1 METPKR
7 LAIWTLPHTGH
18 DKPLGLYE
26 LSEAVKVLNLDGDKI
41 VWRLLKCG
49 WFNTDHYHVGVVDL
63 SM

>member
-1 METPKR
+1 MAPSSQVVEPPTNPVR
-7 LAIWTLPHTGH
+7 FR
-18 DKPLGLYE
+18 LYE

-49 WFNTDHYHVGVVDL
+49 WFNTDHYHVAVVDL